1 MAFEVQVF
9 ASQRVVEVDSH
20 MVVGNLEHLAI
31 EALALFVLQGQH
43 STREHIL
50 MVEVA
55 VDGKDLALQVYHAL
69 SVVVAISLT
78 LGEGKVELS
87 TLLQSFY
94 LFLEILEGE
103 AKSGDEQE
111 RLLFGSLFH

>member
-9 ASQRVVEVDSH
+9 ASQRVVEVDFH
-20 MVVGNLEHLAI
+20 VVVGNLEHLAI

-43 STREHIL
+43 GTREHIL

-55 VDGKDLALQVYHAL
+55 IDGKDLALQVYHAL